1 MRRPDTFQFHY
12 KDCELMNEDL
22 IRKPSRRTVLQVAAT
37 SLLASSA
44 LPRPGAAQTRALTIT
59 TTGILN
65 NANPYAH
72 SSIHLYYIWS
82 QVYGS
87 LGRYNYGRKAYEGV
101 LAESW
106 EVVEP
111 TRWRFRLR
119 SDLKRHDGGPGP
131 TARDVMHSWRR
142 ILSDAASQQAF
153 YLTEVEKFEAVD
165 DRTVDIVTKRPV
177 AQLLSFLFDRFVV
190 TSADLYEKHGGDADK
205 IAAFGWGP
213 YKLERFDIDRS
224 VIVARNPF
232 WPNMPAAAPETVV
245 YRLILEPEQRVT
257 ALLNNEVQIARLIP
271 PQLVDR
277 LKSNSGV
284 RQIET
289 GSLEWMFLGMNTA
302 IKPFDNPRVRRAV
315 AHAIDADLIIKR
327 LLFGLADRMQGAIG
341 NFQDCFGPSANRPAY
356 DPGRA
361 KALLAEAG
369 FPNGFDVEFSTA
381 NGRYVSDRQIGEALA
396 QMLRQVGI
404 RARLNTPD
412 YANFTNDIRQGKL
425 PLYYTGRAASNDQIE
440 ALAQYFE
447 TGGSRRTNYSDP
459 EADRLFKDVR
469 SAFGVEKQCALQRT
483 LSDKLSQDSPVV
495 FLWTHRLVNGVRAN
509 VDWPADATGEPWLT
523 DISVR

>member
-1 MRRPDTFQFHY
+1 M
-12 KDCELMNEDL
+12 KDYLV
-22 IRKPSRRTVLQVAAT
+22 RKSSRRNFLKTTAASMMAVPVLTRMAVA
-37 SLLASSA
+37 
-44 LPRPGAAQTRALTIT
+44 QNKALTIT

-87 LGRYNYGRKAYEGV
+87 LGRYNYNKKAYEGV

-119 SDLKRHDGGPGP
+119 ADLKRHDGGPGP
-131 TARDVMHSWRR
+131 TARDVVHSWRR
-142 ILSDAASQQAF
+142 ILDDPASQQSF

-165 DRTVDIVTKRPV
+165 DRSFDIVTKRPV

-190 TSADLYEKHGGDADK
+190 TSAELYEKHRGDVDK
-205 IAAFGWGP
+205 VAAFGWGP
-213 YKLERFDIDRS
+213 YRLERFDIDRS
-224 VIVARNPF
+224 VILARSPS
-232 WPNMPAAAPETVV
+232 WPNMPPAAPETVI

-277 LKSNSGV
+277 LKSNGSV
-284 RQIET
+284 KQIET

-302 IKPFDNPRVRRAV
+302 IKPFDDPRVRRAV
-315 AHAIDADLIIKR
+315 AHAIDVDLIIKR

-341 NFQDCFGPSANRPAY
+341 NFQDCFSPSASRPLY
-356 DPGRA
+356 DPGKA

-404 RARLNTPD
+404 RAKLNTPD

-425 PLYYTGRAASNDQIE
+425 PIYYTGRAASNDQIE

-459 EADRLFKDVR
+459 DADRMFKDVR
-469 SAFGVEKQCALQRT
+469 SAFDIKKQCELQRA
-483 LSDKLSQDSPVV
+483 LSDKLSYDSPVV
-495 FLWTHRLVNGVRAN
+495 FLWTHRLVNGLRSN
-509 VDWPADATGEPWLT
+509 ITWPADATGEPWLT
-523 DISVR
+523 DIMVA